1 MSLKINGS
9 IINTIKINGKEIF
22 LGKINGSIIFDSQKT
37 KTLNISID
45 GKNITVKDVEKG
57 NYDLCYANDNGII
70 EDYEKIVSLTFN
82 GSDWTY
88 SYFNDLNIAPP
99 NATKI
104 ALLSNNQILSS
115 VDLTNDFK
123 FNTEAYGNKLY
134 SVGLLSDIHIDGN
147 GDGNNS
153 DSGNSQS
160 DFRNALQYFNN
171 KNVDFIC
178 ICGDITYYGYDADY
192 EAYKTLVNTYSN
204 NIPIKAIR
212 GNHECYVNGSNNYD
226 GRNTKFQEN
235 VNDLY
240 YEYIYNN
247 DVYLFCGM
255 YGESSTT
262 PLSDDEFIW
271 LSNKL
276 EEYKNRRVF
285 LFVHYYY
292 GDVGNTNNIVSI
304 HRPID
309 HKTFTYLITKYK
321 NVIYFSGHTHLAFDT
336 QKYGKYNNIKQSGD
350 ICHRVHIPSCAK
362 PRISADGIKG
372 SAQVYD
378 AGSEGYLMEVYENGI
393 LLKGVNFETN
403 KFLPIANYYLNT
415 PIEAVEENPSS
426 RMSTLWLDYNNP
438 NVTKDSIR
446 LYDSFASWMEN
457 LEGRNIINGI
467 YLDLF
472 VERPCEFKMTVNY
485 ITYVGAPTKYCV
497 FILDSNNNDAI
508 VNRYNYKFVGN
519 GNYGDE
525 INVETSTNVNLKKG
539 NYKIVIGSDEDFEFG
554 TILKQISLT
563 ELQSN

>member
-22 LGKINGSIIFDSQKT
+22 LGKINGSIIFDSQNT

-57 NYDLCYANDNGII
+57 NYDLCYANDNGVI
-70 EDYEKIVSLTFN
+70 EDYEKIVSLNFD

-88 SYFNDLNIAPP
+88 SYFNELNIAPS

-123 FNTEAYGNKLY
+123 FNTKAYGNKLY

-160 DFRNALQYFNN
+160 DFINALQYFNN
-171 KNVDFIC
+171 KSVDFIC

-212 GNHECYVNGSNNYD
+212 GNHECYVNGSSNYD
-226 GRNTKFQEN
+226 NENTKFQEN
-235 VNDLY
+235 INDLY

-247 DVYLFCGM
+247 DFYLFCGM

-262 PLSDDEFIW
+262 PLLNDEFIW

-276 EEYKNRRVF
+276 EEHKNKRVF

-292 GDVGNTNNIVSI
+292 GDVGNVNHIVSI
-304 HRPID
+304 HEPID
-309 HKTFTYLITKYK
+309 NETFIYLITKYK

-362 PRISADGIKG
+362 PRTSADGIEG
-372 SAQVYD
+372 SAQVYS

-403 KFLPIANYYLNT
+403 KLLPIANYYLNT

-438 NVTKDSIR
+438 NVTEYSSR
-446 LYDSFASWMEN
+446 LYSSFASWMYN
-457 LEGRNIINGI
+457 LDGGNTINGV
-467 YLDLF
+467 YLDL
-472 VERPCEFKMTVNY
+472 VAVKPCKFKMKAEY
-485 ITYVGAPTKYCV
+485 YSYEGAQTKYCV
-497 FILDSNNNDAI
+497 FVLDSNNNDAI
-508 VNRYNYKFVGN
+508 VTGYNYKFDSN
-519 GNYGDE
+519 GTE
-525 INVETSTNVNLKKG
+525 TTRELTINLEKG
-539 NYKIVIGSDEDFEFG
+539 NYKVVIGSNREFEFG
-554 TILKQISLT
+554 VKITQISLT

>member
-1 MSLKINGS
+1 MSLKIKNDIS
-9 IINTIKINGKEIF
+9 SMKINGCYIKQA
-22 LGKINGSIIFDSQKT
+22 KINGYIVYELK
-37 KTLNISID
+37 
-45 GKNITVKDVEKG
+45 GEVNITITYLNNEITVVSDKTGLYEL
-57 NYDLCYANDNGII
+57 YYANDREILS
-70 EDYEKIVSLTFN
+70 DYEKIYSFSLDANTPQKY
-82 GSDWTY
+82 T
-88 SYFNDLNIAPP
+88 YFNELNIAPFD
-99 NATKI
+99 ATRI
-104 ALLSNNQILSS
+104 VACDTNNNIVSSLDMPQELSLSLG
-115 VDLTNDFK
+115 D
-123 FNTEAYGNKLY
+123 KLY

-171 KNVDFIC
+171 KSVDFIC

-212 GNHECYVNGSNNYD
+212 GNHECYVNGSSNYND
-226 GRNTKFQEN
+226 KNTKFQEN

-255 YGESSTT
+255 YKESSTT

-350 ICHRVHIPSCAK
+350 ICHRVHIPSCSY
-362 PRISADGIKG
+362 PRKSPDGTKG
-372 SAQVYD
+372 SYKNYPAS
-378 AGSEGYLMEVYENGI
+378 SEGCLMDVYENGI
-393 LLKGVNFETN
+393 LLKGINFETN

-438 NVTKDSIR
+438 NVTKNSIR

-525 INVETSTNVNLKKG
+525 INVETSTNVNLEKG

-563 ELQSN
+563 ELQNN